1 MSEFCYPDGK
11 GKAYCVR
18 AEQVWDEDVGIL
30 LANVTEIEYPITYCK
45 TKLKILEENLNDES
59 NVSCT
64 TSTGK

>member
-30 LANVTEIEYPITYCK
+30 LANVTEIEYPIKFCK
-45 TKLKILEENLNDES
+45 SFEEKSKSEIK
-59 NVSCT
+59 VSGS
-64 TSTGK
+64 TSPSK